1 MLVTKNGPGAFAALQ
16 GLDQDEVTVM
26 DSRSISRSTDLEY
39 LRAVSGA
46 LQAILAQQQV
56 RTEPQP
62 QTIHEY
68 RGTGHGAP
76 RYRVADNGADLGGD
90 WWPVALVTTTGA
102 VISPSRAAV
111 EDPETADMF
120 AGFAAAVQ
128 RAEGGAQR

>member
-1 MLVTKNGPGAFAALQ
+1 
-16 GLDQDEVTVM
+16 M
-26 DSRSISRSTDLEY
+26 DSRSVSRSTDPEY
-39 LRAVSGA
+39 LRAIVGA

-102 VISPSRAAV
+102 VISPSRAGRGD
-111 EDPETADMF
+111 ECADMF
-120 AGFAAAVQ
+120 AGFAAALQ